1 MKQKLEL
8 PLEGVL
14 HPLTQAVTFWP
25 AAKGAARRRARRAR
39 TTAMGVRRWLLA
51 KASAAGGIGEREARL
66 GGEVGASSLKV
77 GCFAGC

>member
-1 MKQKLEL
+1 MKPLKQKAEL

-39 TTAMGVRRWLLA
+39 TTAMGVRRLLA

-66 GGEVGASSLKV
+66 GGEQLG
-77 GCFAGC
+77 